1 MQSPVPATVR
11 RGIRH
16 RAPRLAAILAIL
28 AVALGCA
35 APARIEVPAELPLVT
50 NEQLFQFRWALQRE
64 ASRAR
69 AVGLVTPSFD
79 TEFSMTLGFYGVDA
93 EGRIVSRG
101 TTYVRSNFA
110 QRSTPFSV
118 DLAPTGQE
126 ARFELR
132 IIDHQLPGLRMF

>member
-1 MQSPVPATVR
+1 MV
-11 RGIRH
+11 
-16 RAPRLAAILAIL
+16 AAVI
-28 AVALGCA
+28 GCA
-35 APARIEVPAELPLVT
+35 APAPPLQVPAELPLVT
-50 NEQLFQFRWALQRE
+50 NEQLFEFRWALQRE

-93 EGRIVSRG
+93 GGRIVSRG
-101 TTYVRSNFA
+101 TTYVRADFA

-118 DLAPTGQE
+118 DLTPTGRE